1 MCWIRPLEVGQSHVV
16 DEVTVTLIDSNH
28 CPGSVMF
35 LFEGTFG
42 TILYTGTGPVP
53 TITESQNGSGWKGVQ
68 WVTQSQLL
76 AQAGL
81 SQSSWHRIVTRW
93 F

>member
-42 TILYTGTGPVP
+42 TILYTGTGQVP
-53 TITESQNGSGWKGVQ
+53 TITESQNGSGLTGPQ
-68 WVTQSQLL
+68 RVTRSQVL

-81 SQSSWHRIVTRW
+81 SQSPGHRIVTRW

>member
-16 DEVTVTLIDSNH
+16 GDVTVTLIDSNH

-42 TILYTGTGPVP
+42 TILYTGTGQVP
-53 TITESQNGSGWKGVQ
+53 TITEARNGSGWKGPQ
-68 WVTQSQLL
+68 WVTRSHSLL
-76 AQAGL
+76 KQGYPRAHGTEL
-81 SQSSWHRIVTRW
+81 
-93 F
+93 

>member
-42 TILYTGTGPVP
+42 TILYTGTEQVP
-53 TITESQNGSGWKGVQ
+53 TITESQNGSSLTGPQ
-68 WVTQSQLL
+68 WVTRSKVC

-81 SQSSWHRIVTRW
+81 SQSHGTEL
-93 F
+93 